1 MIKLVH
7 ILRELVEAKAIEVPD
22 TEMDKVDKLYDEI
35 DRKFDELSK
44 EAPQDSR
51 NPLIRSEFR
60 NYFTITPIGQKTIGV
75 SVGLY
80 NDPRDYAGGR
90 GIKARD
96 MDLKIDLSKKYIL
109 INLANFKAHSKQQFE
124 NLIRHELVHAID
136 PKTSQEHLYSKEA
149 GATSKQQKKARFF
162 KNQMEKYVQ
171 MFQTPGEFAAEAS
184 TMIGTIKKNLK
195 KIEDEPT
202 KEAYKKLI
210 IKLPQDLKNKEVD
223 IVKNDKQYKETM
235 AWLLAGGDDVDYTRT
250 LYTIKSWAENEE
262 DPELFKKFLQMVAA
276 ATRG

>member
-60 NYFTITPIGQKTIGV
+60 NYFTITPIGQKMIGV
-75 SVGLY
+75 SIGLY
-80 NDPRDYAGGR
+80 NDPGDYAGGR

-109 INLANFKAHSKQQFE
+109 INLANFKAHNKQQFE
-124 NLIRHELVHAID
+124 NLIRHELIHAID
-136 PKTSQEHLYSKEA
+136 PKTSQKHLYSKEA
-149 GATSKQQKKARFF
+149 AAVKYAYDAPFAGLGEEGVTGPRRFPLSIPLHDPVSGDAVNQEKHFGIINSLKIPIHFLWATERRRVHS
-162 KNQMEKYVQ
+162 
-171 MFQTPGEFAAEAS
+171 
-184 TMIGTIKKNLK
+184 
-195 KIEDEPT
+195 
-202 KEAYKKLI
+202 
-210 IKLPQDLKNKEVD
+210 
-223 IVKNDKQYKETM
+223 
-235 AWLLAGGDDVDYTRT
+235 
-250 LYTIKSWAENEE
+250 
-262 DPELFKKFLQMVAA
+262 
-276 ATRG
+276 